1 MNQVSGSDL
10 GNPHVLCIGVPK
22 PAVAEIV
29 RLLSDDT
36 IVITAADATA
46 ALRALT
52 THAGQASSTTSESPV
67 RDEPTSQRTLVRV
80 DHGGHRVLVDDHDL
94 NLSPGQ
100 FELFSLLYSD
110 PGQAWS
116 YEDLSVKAW
125 GQPYLGNPD
134 TINTAVRRL
143 RKRLAP
149 ATYIRITAVR
159 GYGYRLDTGA

>member
-1 MNQVSGSDL
+1 MNQISGSDL
-10 GNPHVLCIGVPK
+10 ASPHVLCIGVPK
-22 PAVAEIV
+22 HAVAEII

-36 IVITAADATA
+36 IVTTAADATA
-46 ALRALT
+46 ALQALA
-52 THAGQASSTTSESPV
+52 THARQASAVASATSV
-67 RDEPTSQRTLVRV
+67 QTEPTSRRTAIRV
-80 DHGGHRVLVDDHDL
+80 DHGGHRVLVNEHDL
-94 NLSPGQ
+94 KLSPGQ
-100 FELFSLLYSD
+100 FDLFSLLYSD

-149 ATYIRITAVR
+149 ATYIQITAVR
-159 GYGYRLDTGA
+159 GYGYRLDTRP